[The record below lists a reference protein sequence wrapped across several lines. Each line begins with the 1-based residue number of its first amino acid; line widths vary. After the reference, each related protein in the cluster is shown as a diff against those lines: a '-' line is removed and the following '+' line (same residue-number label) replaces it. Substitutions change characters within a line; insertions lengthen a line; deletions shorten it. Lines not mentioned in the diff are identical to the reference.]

1 MARTQIEIEQ
11 EILQARSS
19 YTELAEQN
27 SVSQTA
33 MWRLWV
39 KVMTFAHFILE
50 KLFDVFR
57 DEINNIITLNRTGT
71 LLWYAEKA
79 KEFQN
84 GSVLNAFGEYDTID
98 ATKRIITR
106 VAVSEITGGVSIK
119 IAKGEP
125 ATQLNA
131 TELQSF
137 TQYAN
142 QIKFAG
148 VATSIVNLPAEA
160 VIVDLQIFYKDISE
174 STAKQAVKD
183 AISEYAKSVAF
194 DGQFVINDVISL
206 CRQKLGV
213 SDVLV
218 STIEING
225 NTVTDGR
232 YSSLSGYYSFDAED
246 LDNNYQ
252 MNAL

>member
-1 MARTQIEIEQ
+1 MTTIEIGNQ
-11 EILQARSS
+11 ILTEKNARP
-19 YTELAEQN
+19 ELAGLN

-33 MWRLWV
+33 EFRLWV
-39 KVMTFAHFILE
+39 SLTAFIHFVLYG
-50 KLFDVFR
+50 LFEFFR
-57 DEINNIITLNRTGT
+57 IEINGIIALNRTGT

-98 ATKRIITR
+98 TTKRIITR
-106 VAVSEITGGVSIK
+106 VSVSEIVGGVSIK
-119 IAKGEP
+119 VAKGEP

-137 TQYAN
+137 TQYAS

-148 VATSIVNLPAEA
+148 VATNIVNLPAE
-160 VIVDLQIFYKDISE
+160 VVLVNLQIFYKDISE
-174 STAKQAVKD
+174 STAKQHVKD
-183 AISEYAKSVAF
+183 AIYDYTKSVAF
-194 DGQFVINDVISL
+194 DGQFVINDLISL
-206 CRQKLGV
+206 CRQKVGI

-225 NTVTDGR
+225 TTVVNGR

-246 LDNNYQ
+246 TNNNYQ